1 MFRRLSASLVLG
13 LAVVAGSA
21 GIVSAHEC
29 FIASRSDQGNV
40 KAGTQSARWITISGA
55 EIFGFAAEMTG
66 GDQLTPDQLDWALDA
81 AVAAGAPKTFTIFTG
96 HTIAEGT
103 PGMEAGHATDGK
115 GVDHA
120 FDGLIYLYVDIYQ
133 QALAH

>member
-1 MFRRLSASLVLG
+1 MFRRVTASVVLG

-29 FIASRSDQGNV
+29 YIASRSDQGNV
-40 KAGTQSARWITISGA
+40 QAGGHSARWITISGP
-55 EIFGFAAEMTG
+55 EIFGFVAEMTG
-66 GDQLTPDQLDWALDA
+66 GDQLTPAQLDWALDA

-96 HTIAEGT
+96 HTLAEGT
-103 PGMEAGHATDGK
+103 PGMDKGHATDGK

-120 FDGLIYLYVDIYQ
+120 FDGLIFLYVDIYQ